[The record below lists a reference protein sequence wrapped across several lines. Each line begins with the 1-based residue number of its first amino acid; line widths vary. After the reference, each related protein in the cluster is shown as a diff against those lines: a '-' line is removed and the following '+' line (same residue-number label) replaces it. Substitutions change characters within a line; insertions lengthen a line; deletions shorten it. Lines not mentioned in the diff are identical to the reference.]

1 MKNFIVNNRSGI
13 GKKRVKVPSDTI
25 DNIYETKL
33 RELIRKQIK
42 LVKEADKRKITEGT
56 DFIVSVHY
64 QNDTPIQKGSFT
76 LKSDAMLYIKD
87 MIKKHKL
94 KRGKGFWYNMKNA
107 VEMTTNF

>member
-1 MKNFIVNNRSGI
+1 MLKLIELLKINDLKYTDEIKPKHQ
-13 GKKRVKVPSDTI
+13 KKI
-25 DNIYETKL
+25 DM
-33 RELIRKQIK
+33 Q
-42 LVKEADKRKITEGT
+42 TEIFKGE
-56 DFIVSVHY
+56 VSVHY